1 MIYRVS
7 KGPLYLVL
15 FFLVSSHEKLFVCIH
30 VSALVTYRQS
40 VVGLDLFS
48 LIREPNLCNVKAYR
62 FHCYEQSAALFTG
75 SLVNI

>member
-1 MIYRVS
+1 MDDISCLEKPV
-7 KGPLYLVL
+7 VL
-15 FFLVSSHEKLFVCIH
+15 GIILLCFLNINIF
-30 VSALVTYRQS
+30 ALVTYRQS

-48 LIREPNLCNVKAYR
+48 LIREPNLCNVQAYR